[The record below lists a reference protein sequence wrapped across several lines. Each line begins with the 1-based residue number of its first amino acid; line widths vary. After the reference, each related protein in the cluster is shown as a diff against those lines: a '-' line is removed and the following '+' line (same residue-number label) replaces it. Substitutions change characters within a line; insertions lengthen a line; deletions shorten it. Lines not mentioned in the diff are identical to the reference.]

1 MSELIDE
8 IILNIEPYITDSMAV
23 SNSLYITLQH
33 YDIKKKSTDLVEY
46 VPEDND
52 YYIKKFLVVK
62 KIKGCTDRTISYY
75 GKELPK
81 ILERIGKNVLDIKVD
96 DIRLWIALRLR
107 DGVTATTIGNEKRV
121 LSSFFTWMHG
131 EDIIH
136 KNPMVAIDTMKQ
148 KKTQKEAFKD
158 DEVVAMRNLLVTTRE
173 KAIFELLLST
183 GCRVSELVGIKLD
196 EIQEDYSILV
206 HGKGQKDRY
215 VYMNANAKF
224 AYQQYMADRT
234 DASIWLFPRMISIQS
249 ENYHIGKGKKDWYKH
264 PELVDESKHT
274 DKGTIE
280 YNVRSLGKKCNV
292 KAYPHKF
299 RRTCA
304 TNALRNGMPIEMV
317 SRMLGHQ
324 NIGTTQIYLD
334 LNDDQMKMMHERYV
348 R

>member
-1 MSELIDE
+1 MELIDE
-8 IILNIEPYITDSMAV
+8 IMNMISDYVTDPMAV
-23 SNSLYITLQH
+23 SNCLYIAFQDYSVNKKATEIAE
-33 YDIKKKSTDLVEY
+33 YIPNSNDIL
-46 VPEDND
+46 
-52 YYIKKFLVVK
+52 IKKFLVVK
-62 KIKGCTDRTISYY
+62 KIKGCTDRTLHYY

-81 ILERIGKNVLDIKVD
+81 ILEKINKNVVDVKTD

-107 DGVTATTIGNEKRV
+107 DGVSATTIGNEKRV
-121 LSSFFTWMHG
+121 LSSFFTWLHG

-136 KNPMVAIDTMKQ
+136 KNPMAAIDTMKQ

-215 VYMNANAKF
+215 VYMNANAKY
-224 AYQQYMADRT
+224 AYQQYMNDRS
-234 DASIWLFPRMISIQS
+234 DSSIWLFPKMIPIQS
-249 ENYHIGKGKKDWYKH
+249 EQYHVGKGKKDWYKH
-264 PELVDESKHT
+264 PELVDETRHA

-280 YNVRSLGKKCNV
+280 HNVRSLGKKCNV

>member
-1 MSELIDE
+1 MELIDE
-8 IILNIEPYITDSMAV
+8 IMRGIENYVSDPMAV
-23 SNSLYITLQH
+23 SNCLYIILKD
-33 YDIKKKSTDLVEY
+33 YDVSKKSTELTTY
-46 VPEDND
+46 VPDDNEML
-52 YYIKKFLVVK
+52 IKKFLVAK
-62 KIKGCTDRTISYY
+62 KIKGCTDATLRFYNLEIHKS
-75 GKELPK
+75 
-81 ILERIGKNVLDIKVD
+81 LERINKNVVDIKTD
-96 DIRLWIALRLR
+96 DLRLWIALRIR
-107 DGVTATTIGNEKRV
+107 DGVSATTIGNEKRA
-121 LSSFFTWMHG
+121 LSSFFTYLHG

-136 KNPMVAIDTMKQ
+136 KNPMAAIDTMKQ
-148 KKTQKEAFKD
+148 KKTQKEAFTD
-158 DEVVAMRNLLVTTRE
+158 DEVVIMRNTLKTSRE
-173 KAIFELLLST
+173 KAIFEILLST

-196 EIQEDYSILV
+196 EIQDDASILV

-224 AYQQYMADRT
+224 AYQQYMNDRS
-234 DASIWLFPRMISIQS
+234 DNSIWLFPRMILITD
-249 ENYHIGKGKKDWYKH
+249 ERFHKGKGMKEWFKNPK
-264 PELVDESKHT
+264 LVNETLHT

-280 YNVRSLGKKCNV
+280 YMIRNIGRKNGI

-317 SRMLGHQ
+317 SRMLGHA